1 MRVDHSEPQPHL
13 FLLGDRKSV
22 QPWPDLT
29 HHWATLLTPPVT
41 PPPTTSLVWPPS
53 VTRPALPKLIPE
65 TGRSREQASRWKE
78 GRRRI
83 VSELRNKYSAFS
95 TSSHAP
101 GLVVL
106 ELGELELVV
115 VLEIVDVDVVEVL
128 VEESVVVIVIVGED
142 VVVVVVVLVVIVVVG
157 VF

>member
-1 MRVDHSEPQPHL
+1 MRVDHSEPPPHL

-65 TGRSREQASRWKE
+65 TGRSREQVSRWKE

-106 ELGELELVV
+106 ELELVD
-115 VLEIVDVDVVEVL
+115 VLEIVDVEVVEVL

-142 VVVVVVVLVVIVVVG
+142 VVVVVVVLVVVVG